1 MDKYKKIVDHY
12 EDCLDKHGDTHK
24 GVDWPNLEDVQTRYK
39 VMLDIAKFDMHP
51 NTTPSV
57 LDFGCGAGHMLSYM
71 REQGMSNWKY
81 VGLDLS
87 EKFVA
92 LCKQKFPEQEFIQL
106 DVLKEPYQGDV
117 CDYIVMNGV
126 FTEKREMSFEE
137 MLSYFEEMLVKVFP
151 LCKRGIAFNTMSKA
165 VDWERDDLFH
175 LPMDVLMK
183 FASKNLSRN
192 VIMRN
197 DYGLYEYT
205 TYIYHSK

>member
-24 GVDWPNLEDVQTRYK
+24 GVDWPNLEDVQTRYR
-39 VMLDIAKFDMHP
+39 VMLDVHRFDSAGP
-51 NTTPSV
+51 NVPSV

-71 REQGMSNWKY
+71 NEYDMSNWKY
-81 VGLDLS
+81 IGLDLS
-87 EKFVA
+87 EKFVS
-92 LCKQKFPEQEFIQL
+92 LCKQKFPDQEFVQL
-106 DVLKEPYQGDV
+106 DVLKEPYQSEV

-126 FTEKREMSFEE
+126 FTEKREMSYDE
-137 MLSYFEEMLVKVFP
+137 MLAYFEEMLEKVFP

-175 LPMDVLMK
+175 LPMDTLMS
-183 FASKNLSRN
+183 FASKKLSRN